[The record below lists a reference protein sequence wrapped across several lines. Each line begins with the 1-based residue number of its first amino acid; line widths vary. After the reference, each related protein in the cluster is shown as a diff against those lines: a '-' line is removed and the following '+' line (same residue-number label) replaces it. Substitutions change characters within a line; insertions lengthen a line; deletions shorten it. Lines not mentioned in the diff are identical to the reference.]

1 MSNETKQIF
10 TIEVYSLK
18 PYSGKIIDNASGET
32 AEFKTT
38 GEQLNFI
45 VKNFKGVKG
54 GFDYSEFS
62 KEKVNIQEQQ
72 SITAQPQQQ
81 PVWSESTPKEEGEL
95 KLVNDVKMPPREK
108 IKEELKKVSNFT
120 DDELEILD
128 WSSTYKAYSLIVRY
142 GQKGVEE
149 EFRNQ
154 RWFQKE
160 LKRLLKKKEKESGKD
175 KEKKKL
181 EKEQKKE
188 ERKRRKEE
196 KKREREERKREKEE
210 RKKEKEL
217 RKMQKEL
224 EKEEKKEK
232 ED

>member
-45 VKNFKGVKG
+45 VKNFKGAKG

-62 KEKVNIQEQQ
+62 KEKGVVQDQQ
-72 SITAQPQQQ
+72 SIMTQQQ
-81 PVWSESTPKEEGEL
+81 PVLSGNLHKDEENL

-196 KKREREERKREKEE
+196 KKKEREERKREKEE

-224 EKEEKKEK
+224 EKKEKDEK